1 MRLPTLVL
9 SPLANSLLDACNS
22 QLPSVN
28 SRGLGE
34 LPDFFSMKRLSG
46 MRTWGPVP
54 SDPRDSPSPALGVRA
69 EDPWFL

>member
-34 LPDFFSMKRLSG
+34 LPDFFSMKTAFG
-46 MRTWGPVP
+46 NEDVGT
-54 SDPRDSPSPALGVRA
+54 SPL
-69 EDPWFL
+69 

>member
-9 SPLANSLLDACNS
+9 SPLANSLLDTCNS

-46 MRTWGPVP
+46 MRTWGP
-54 SDPRDSPSPALGVRA
+54 ALGVRA